1 MKKITDFFRSNLR
14 QVGEIALLVSVAVL
28 PFLINLKKIF
38 AGYLQTNTLTPDNYI
53 WYTAIQN
60 GSWIA
65 SLIFFIALLL
75 FLRKTNKDYVMNAV
89 RVYHD
94 YPYAWY
100 VFCAKILGIK
110 KCDLVL
116 VPIHMQ
122 FKMAVNGTFEEYP
135 LDSND
140 YTTVENEADCNIVRN
155 NITAGINEVNFI
167 LEDTYA
173 IEQQQIPVSK
183 RELPTVK
190 ISRNAGKRNGRHYSS
205 KFIEATVDAVREF
218 NQNIVINVYATTNPM
233 NTLHIAR
240 NAFASSDRGNIKHL
254 FVYQQS
260 NREPRNFLSFYKIY

>member
-1 MKKITDFFRSNLR
+1 MKKSIDFFRSNLR
-14 QVGEIALLVSVAVL
+14 QVGEIVLLVLVSIFPCLV
-28 PFLINLKKIF
+28 NLRKIF
-38 AGYLQTNTLTPDNYI
+38 AAYLQTNTLTPDNYI

-60 GSWIA
+60 GSWVA
-65 SLIFFIALLL
+65 SIIFFVAWLLIFRNA
-75 FLRKTNKDYVMNAV
+75 NKDYVMNAL

-100 VFCAKILGIK
+100 VFCAKVLGIK

-122 FKMAVNGTFEEYP
+122 FKMAVNSTFEEYP

-140 YTTVENEADCNIVRN
+140 YTIVENEADCDVVRN
-155 NITAGINEVNFI
+155 NLTAEINEVNFI

-205 KFIEATVDAVREF
+205 KFIEATVDVVREF
-218 NQNIVINVYATTNPM
+218 NQDIVVNVYATTNPM
-233 NTLHIAR
+233 NTLHIAKD
-240 NAFASSDRGNIKHL
+240 AFASADRGNIKHL
-254 FVYQQS
+254 YVYQQS
-260 NREPRNFLSFYKIY
+260 NREPRNFLSVYKIY

>member
-1 MKKITDFFRSNLR
+1 MKKIIDFFRSNLR
-14 QVGEIALLVSVAVL
+14 QVGELMLLVFVAGL
-28 PFLINLKKIF
+28 PFLVNLQKIF
-38 AGYLQTNTLTPDNYI
+38 ADYLQTNTLTPDNYI
-53 WYTAIQN
+53 WYTAIKN

-65 SLIFFIALLL
+65 SIVFFVTLL
-75 FLRKTNKDYVMNAV
+75 FIFRKANKDYVMNV
-89 RVYHD
+89 LRVYHD

-122 FKMAVNGTFEEYP
+122 FKMAINGTFEEYP

-140 YTTVENEADCNIVRN
+140 YTIVENEADCAVYRDNL
-155 NITAGINEVNFI
+155 TAEIKEINFI

-173 IEQQQIPVSK
+173 IEQQQIPASK
-183 RELPTVK
+183 RELPTVR

-218 NQNIVINVYATTNPM
+218 NQNIVVNIYATTNPM

-240 NAFASSDRGNIKHL
+240 NAFASADRGNIKHL
-254 FVYQQS
+254 YVYQQS

>member
-1 MKKITDFFRSNLR
+1 MKKIIDFFRSNLR
-14 QVGEIALLVSVAVL
+14 QVGETVLLVLAASL
-28 PFLINLKKIF
+28 PFFVDLKNKF
-38 AGYLQTNTLTPDNYI
+38 TAYLQTNTLTPDNFI

-65 SLIFFIALLL
+65 SIIFFIIMLLI
-75 FLRKTNKDYVMNAV
+75 LRNANKDYVMNTL

-110 KCDLVL
+110 KCDIVL

-122 FKMAVNGTFEEYP
+122 FKLAINGSFEEYP
-135 LDSND
+135 LDPND
-140 YTTVENEADCNIVRN
+140 YTIVENEADCNVVRN
-155 NITAGINEVNFI
+155 NLIAETNEINFI

-183 RELPTVK
+183 RELPTIK
-190 ISRNAGKRNGRHYSS
+190 ISRNAGKLNGRHYSS
-205 KFIEATVDAVREF
+205 KFIESTVDVVREF
-218 NQNIVINVYATTNPM
+218 NQSIVVNVYATTNPM
-233 NTLHIAR
+233 NTLHVAR
-240 NAFASSDRGNIKHL
+240 NAFASADRGNIKHL
-254 FVYQQS
+254 YVYQQS